1 MTLEDEFRQ
10 KRAYQEAS
18 AKLSEL
24 VTRDADMFEEYI
36 KNHNE
41 LTVLGEETNF
51 TKSDLDMLAYME
63 ELDERLA
70 YMIVLKSLK
79 EHGYEKDY
87 EDDYARWKKVN

>member
-1 MTLEDEFRQ
+1 MTLEEEYRQ
-10 KRAYQEAS
+10 RKAYKAAS

-24 VTRDADMFEEYI
+24 VTRGADVYEEYI
-36 KNHNE
+36 RNHNE
-41 LTVLGEETNF
+41 LLVLGEESNF
-51 TKSDLDMLAYME
+51 TREDLDSLAYME